1 MVAEELKYTPLP
13 DPRYPSRYQR
23 FMVGY
28 PYDDDAHLIK
38 YVLTSSADIVD
49 NNSEELTK

>member
-28 PYDDDAHLIK
+28 PYDDTKGYFRLDNPGEIP
-38 YVLTSSADIVD
+38 D